1 MKLFLTGYMGSGKS
15 STGIELAGQLNL
27 TFVDLD
33 DQIAQMQ
40 GKKISEIF
48 DERGELFFRKL
59 ETEVLKDVLEDS
71 NSLVIALG
79 GGTPCYGNNL
89 DLIKQDRNSKTI
101 YLKASVDFLTERLF
115 LEKDSRPVIS
125 HLDQKE
131 DLEDFIRKHLFERS
145 YYYLQADHIVN
156 VEDKT
161 PASIATEIIKILQ

>member
-15 STGIELAGQLNL
+15 RTGIELARQLSL

-33 DQIAQMQ
+33 EQIVQMQ
-40 GKKISEIF
+40 GKEISEIF
-48 DERGELFFRKL
+48 DEKGELFFRKL
-59 ETEVLKDVLEDS
+59 ETEVLKDVLEEGG
-71 NSLVIALG
+71 SLVIALG

-89 DLIKQDRNSKTI
+89 DLIKQDGNSRTI
-101 YLKASVDFLTERLF
+101 YLKASVDYLTERLF

-156 VEDKT
+156 VEGKT
-161 PASIATEIIKILQ
+161 PESIAAEIIKILQ

>member
-15 STGIELAGQLNL
+15 STGIELARQLSL

-33 DQIAQMQ
+33 EQIAQMQ

-59 ETEVLKDVLEDS
+59 ETEVLKDVLEDG

-89 DLIKQDRNSKTI
+89 DLIKQDGNTRTI

-131 DLEDFIRKHLFERS
+131 ELEDFIRKHLFERS

-156 VEDKT
+156 VERKT
-161 PASIATEIIKILQ
+161 PEIIAAEIIKILQ